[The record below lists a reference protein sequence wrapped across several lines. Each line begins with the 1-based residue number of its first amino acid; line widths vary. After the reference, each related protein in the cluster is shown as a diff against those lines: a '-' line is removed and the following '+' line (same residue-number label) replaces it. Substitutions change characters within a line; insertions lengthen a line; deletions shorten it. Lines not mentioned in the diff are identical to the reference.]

1 MLLVVITAVSNLF
14 AKMGAKSTTPKPI
27 TVDSNEYDGNGNDE
41 KISTNVDVH
50 PDIHILEIHR
60 PTLIGGV
67 VGLFVFVCGIYV
79 CYRLYRRWLR
89 KRQIELIR
97 ENRLMNNMTMKAL
110 EEGPVESLPG
120 PRTTRSGHVF

>member
-14 AKMGAKSTTPKPI
+14 KKMGQKSTTPKPPI
-27 TVDSNEYDGNGNDE
+27 TNDSNEYDGNGNDE

-97 ENRLMNNMTMKAL
+97 ENRLMNTVTMKAL
-110 EEGPVESLPG
+110 EEGPAEIPG